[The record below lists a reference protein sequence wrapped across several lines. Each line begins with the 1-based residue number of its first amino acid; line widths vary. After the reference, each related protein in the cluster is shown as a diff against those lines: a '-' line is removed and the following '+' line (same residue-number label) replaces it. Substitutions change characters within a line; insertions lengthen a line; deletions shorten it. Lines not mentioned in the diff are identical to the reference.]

1 MAIRKETSKRIM
13 NNNRYFHYMLYLII
27 IENVNWEIIKLRANL
42 KLKFDQADSEG
53 DIKLGYKLERFFCD
67 TDNTRVLRYF
77 DYDIYH
83 GVFFIK
89 LISVSNILFVVC

>member
-1 MAIRKETSKRIM
+1 MMVDILWQSKETSKRST
-13 NNNRYFHYMLYLII
+13 NKNRYFHYMLYLII

-67 TDNTRVLRYF
+67 TEGAKIF
-77 DYDIYH
+77 
-83 GVFFIK
+83 
-89 LISVSNILFVVC
+89 